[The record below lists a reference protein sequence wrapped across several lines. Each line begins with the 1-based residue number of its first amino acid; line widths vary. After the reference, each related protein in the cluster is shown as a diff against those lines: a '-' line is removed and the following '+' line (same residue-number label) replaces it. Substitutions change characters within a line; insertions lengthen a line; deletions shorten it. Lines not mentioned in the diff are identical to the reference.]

1 MRVQLVHRMAEIG
14 LLWLSKT
21 DETSSDT
28 ASRTSQILAGDRHP
42 VVGNLGTRQG
52 MFSILID

>member
-14 LLWLSKT
+14 LLWLSVLVTPTEYKRGF
-21 DETSSDT
+21 S
-28 ASRTSQILAGDRHP
+28 SQILAGDRHP